1 MKIMPIIMFILLLSI
16 SVYANDIFPDREL
29 KRLQVVEINV
39 DAGKAWIQDADGNE
53 AEISI
58 GDVVGIEKGVVVEIN
73 KASITVQTGN
83 TTRTKMPVIY
93 GFE

>member
-1 MKIMPIIMFILLLSI
+1 MKILIISLLIILI
-16 SVYANDIFPDREL
+16 STVVYAKDVFPDREL

-39 DAGKAWIQDADGNE
+39 DAGKAWLQDADGNE

-58 GDVVGIEKGVVVEIN
+58 GDAIGIERGVVVEIN
-73 KASITVQTGN
+73 EASITVQIGN
-83 TTRTKMPVIY
+83 TRTKMPVVY

>member
-1 MKIMPIIMFILLLSI
+1 MKIPIISLLIILI
-16 SVYANDIFPDREL
+16 STVVYAKDVFPDREL

-53 AEISI
+53 AEIST
-58 GDVVGIEKGVVVEIN
+58 GDTVGIERGAVIKIDE
-73 KASITVQTGN
+73 ASITVQIGN
-83 TTRTKMPVIY
+83 TRTKMPVVY

>member
-1 MKIMPIIMFILLLSI
+1 MKIPIISLLIILI
-16 SVYANDIFPDREL
+16 STVVYAKDVFPDREL

-53 AEISI
+53 AEILT
-58 GDVVGIEKGVVVEIN
+58 GDVVGIERGVVIKIDE
-73 KASITVQTGN
+73 ASITVQIGD
-83 TTRTKMPVIY
+83 TRTKMPVVY

>member
-1 MKIMPIIMFILLLSI
+1 MKILIISLLIILI
-16 SVYANDIFPDREL
+16 STAVYAKDIFPDREL

-53 AEISI
+53 AEISTGDTI
-58 GDVVGIEKGVVVEIN
+58 GTERGIVVQIN
-73 KASITVQTGN
+73 EASIAVQTGN
-83 TTRTKMPVIY
+83 TRTKMPIVY

>member
-1 MKIMPIIMFILLLSI
+1 MKILIISLLIILI
-16 SVYANDIFPDREL
+16 STVVYAKDVFPDREL

-53 AEISI
+53 AEIST
-58 GDVVGIEKGVVVEIN
+58 GDVVGIERGVVIKIDE
-73 KASITVQTGN
+73 ASITVQIGD
-83 TTRTKMPVIY
+83 TRTKMPVVY

>member
-1 MKIMPIIMFILLLSI
+1 MKILIISLLIILI
-16 SVYANDIFPDREL
+16 STVVYAKDVFPDREL

-53 AEISI
+53 AEIST
-58 GDVVGIEKGVVVEIN
+58 GDVVGIERGVVIKIDE
-73 KASITVQTGN
+73 ASITVQIGN
-83 TTRTKMPVIY
+83 TRTKMPVVY

>member
-1 MKIMPIIMFILLLSI
+1 MKILLISLFILLLSI
-16 SVYANDIFPDREL
+16 SVYAKDVFPDREL

-53 AEISI
+53 AEIST
-58 GDVVGIEKGVVVEIN
+58 GDVVGIERGVVIKIDE
-73 KASITVQTGN
+73 ASITVQIGN
-83 TTRTKMPVIY
+83 TRTKMPVVY

>member
-1 MKIMPIIMFILLLSI
+1 MKIPIISLLIILI
-16 SVYANDIFPDREL
+16 STVVYAKNVFPDREL

-53 AEISI
+53 AEILT
-58 GDVVGIEKGVVVEIN
+58 GDVVGIERGVVIKIDE
-73 KASITVQTGN
+73 ASITVQIGD
-83 TTRTKMPVIY
+83 TRTKMPVVY

>member
-1 MKIMPIIMFILLLSI
+1 MKIPIISLLIILI
-16 SVYANDIFPDREL
+16 STVVYAKDVFPDREL

-53 AEISI
+53 AEILT
-58 GDVVGIEKGVVVEIN
+58 GDVVGIERGVVIKIDE
-73 KASITVQTGN
+73 ASITVQIGN
-83 TTRTKMPVIY
+83 TRTKMPVVY

>member
-1 MKIMPIIMFILLLSI
+1 MKILLISLFILLLSI
-16 SVYANDIFPDREL
+16 SVYAKDVFPDREL

-58 GDVVGIEKGVVVEIN
+58 GDVVGIERGVVIKIDE
-73 KASITVQTGN
+73 ASITVQIGN
-83 TTRTKMPVIY
+83 TRTKMPVVY

>member
-1 MKIMPIIMFILLLSI
+1 MKIPIISLLIILI
-16 SVYANDIFPDREL
+16 STVVYAKDVFPDREL

-53 AEISI
+53 AEIST
-58 GDVVGIEKGVVVEIN
+58 GDTVGIERGVVIKIDE
-73 KASITVQTGN
+73 ASITVQIGN
-83 TTRTKMPVIY
+83 TRTKMPVVY

>member
-1 MKIMPIIMFILLLSI
+1 MKILIISLLIILI
-16 SVYANDIFPDREL
+16 STVVYAKDVFPDREL

-53 AEISI
+53 AEIST
-58 GDVVGIEKGVVVEIN
+58 GDAVGIERGIVIKIDE
-73 KASITVQTGN
+73 ASITVQTGN
-83 TTRTKMPVIY
+83 TRTKMPVVY

>member
-1 MKIMPIIMFILLLSI
+1 MKILLISLFILLLSI
-16 SVYANDIFPDREL
+16 SVYAKDVFPDREL
-29 KRLQVVEINV
+29 KRLQVVEINI

-58 GDVVGIEKGVVVEIN
+58 GDAIGIERGIVVQIN
-73 KASITVQTGN
+73 EASITVQTGN
-83 TTRTKMPVIY
+83 TRTKMPVVY